1 MTFHSF
7 YFLGRRRESYG
18 PFRLRQKPDYPEGH
32 PYDRESGVRGFGE
45 LVLPRGRGRSR
56 WRTHRDIR
64 SRVLARLHAGIAAAS
79 QRHRDIQQNTVRIGK
94 TVLGPRRENGGA
106 IASLSALEIVGIEDD
121 EFVASTPSE
130 ARSRDLAVSAIL
142 LKTRK

>member
-1 MTFHSF
+1 MIESRAFAA
-7 YFLGRRRESYG
+7 LGNWSCRTG
-18 PFRLRQKPDYPEGH
+18 AAVV
-32 PYDRESGVRGFGE
+32 SGVRIKTPG
-45 LVLPRGRGRSR
+45 
-56 WRTHRDIR
+56 
-64 SRVLARLHAGIAAAS
+64 AACWPGSTPAS

>member
-1 MTFHSF
+1 
-7 YFLGRRRESYG
+7 
-18 PFRLRQKPDYPEGH
+18 
-32 PYDRESGVRGFGE
+32 
-45 LVLPRGRGRSR
+45 
-56 WRTHRDIR
+56 
-64 SRVLARLHAGIAAAS
+64 
-79 QRHRDIQQNTVRIGK
+79 VRIGK
-94 TVLGPRRENGGA
+94 TVPGLRRENGGA